1 MFVQNLNERQQGVL
15 LHYAD
20 EVMRVDKR
28 IDAAELMAM
37 EVLRNQSEPGV
48 KAEDVPI
55 EQLPDLFEDRL
66 SRVSFLLELVG
77 MGYANEDFDPEQ
89 SKLVGQIAEVFSF
102 REDGTEEAIEAWVK
116 GGTRP
121 DEGSTTVDGGLR
133 DAVTSCSDWG
143 CRRGRCCG
151 AQVLIL
157 AHGEVLTWEL
167 ASASIATWMN
177 LNAVY
182 CWNT

>member
-20 EVMRVDKR
+20 EVMRADRR

-37 EVLRNQSEPGV
+37 DVLRNQAEPGV

-55 EQLPDLFEDRL
+55 EVLPGLFEDRL

-89 SKLVGQIAEVFSF
+89 SELVNQIARVFGF
-102 REDGTEEAIEAWVK
+102 YENGTI
-116 GGTRP
+116 
-121 DEGSTTVDGGLR
+121 
-133 DAVTSCSDWG
+133 DAVKQWVRD
-143 CRRGRCCG
+143 
-151 AQVLIL
+151 
-157 AHGEVLTWEL
+157 EL
-167 ASASIATWMN
+167 ALMKEAQKLMEG
-177 LNAVY
+177 
-182 CWNT
+182 